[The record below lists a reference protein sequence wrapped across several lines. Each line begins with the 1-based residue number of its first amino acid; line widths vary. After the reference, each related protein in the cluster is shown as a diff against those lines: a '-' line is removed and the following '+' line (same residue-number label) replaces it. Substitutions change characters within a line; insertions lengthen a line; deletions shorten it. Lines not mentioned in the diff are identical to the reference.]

1 MTESSKKIDE
11 RTPAE
16 QGQNDRAEK
25 PGLVFNCWLI
35 FNECGVLILNLLVKE
50 YLATGSRQD
59 KWNML
64 CERALTDYKIAE
76 QFAVPEEYGSAFNSV
91 DEKES
96 VIIPYIHTS
105 ILKFTNEGRDLF
117 TDAINEIKNR
127 YAQNPDV
134 LVEHD
139 SLYKMTTRFTNLLE
153 STEDCLLYQGKELFV
168 KKSRI
173 YN

>member
-1 MTESSKKIDE
+1 MAHSNEKFDQPSW
-11 RTPAE
+11 AE

-25 PGLVFNCWLI
+25 PELIFNCWLI

-64 CERALTDYKIAE
+64 CERALTDFGIAE
-76 QFAVPEEYGSAFNSV
+76 EFAVPEEYGSAFNSV

-139 SLYKMTTRFTNLLE
+139 PLYKMTTRFTNLLE
-153 STEDCLLYQGKELFV
+153 STEDCLLYQGKSLFV
-168 KKSRI
+168 KKDRI
-173 YN
+173 DN